1 VQAGNAAIE
10 GATIA
15 LLSHASGKSWKK
27 SFAAWSTAAS
37 KPIPIFSITSW
48 KGASSAVMIELTD
61 TVPDLNVQ
69 PAEYARLLGYPRG
82 WVMEGRPL
90 ELAEWARAWYT
101 RHGRCVGLA
110 RQVTAFELTQHGV
123 CIDCAVF
130 TSARLAKTLGDAGA
144 HTVVLV
150 AVSAGPK

>member
-1 VQAGNAAIE
+1 
-10 GATIA
+10 
-15 LLSHASGKSWKK
+15 
-27 SFAAWSTAAS
+27 
-37 KPIPIFSITSW
+37 
-48 KGASSAVMIELTD
+48 MIELTD

-101 RHGRCVGLA
+101 RHGRAWVWA

-150 AVSAGPK
+150 AVSAGPEVVEESQKLGAKRSPTNISSSRSSGRP